1 MSLWLAVALTL
12 VGSSL
17 MNLGIVLMKIG
28 AMQVPGERREQIGIL
43 RSYFATHKG
52 WLGLTLNF
60 TGAGLFMAAI
70 SAKTAPISLLQPLAT
85 FGLVVNA
92 LLAVCCLGERFNM
105 GEWLG
110 VALLFLGVVMLG
122 ASAEAPTSESTLY
135 LPTLH
140 AYLITISMLVV
151 VVFTCLWYSRNH
163 LVIEVLYGLLAGLL
177 LGIGYLD
184 TKASA
189 LAWRKSRVA
198 AGVLFTVLMVGGL
211 LGGFMTLL
219 KGNYR
224 GRVMIVKST
233 SFVTSQVVVGV
244 GGVFCLSEGFP
255 QQALPLAARITGYAL
270 ILGGFCV
277 FATCRTSSA

>member
-17 MNLGIVLMKIG
+17 MNVGIVLMKIG
-28 AMQVPGERREQIGIL
+28 AMQVPSERRERIGVFK
-43 RSYFATHKG
+43 SYFVTLKG
-52 WLGLTLNF
+52 WLGLALNF

-70 SAKTAPISLLQPLAT
+70 SAKAAPISLLQPLAT

-92 LLAVCCLGERFNM
+92 LLAVFCLGERFNA

-122 ASAEAPTSESTLY
+122 ISAEAPTGESWLS
-135 LPTLH
+135 LPILH
-140 AYLITISMLVV
+140 AYLVV
-151 VVFTCLWYSRNH
+151 IGVLGIGVGVWLWCTRNH
-163 LVIEVLYGLLAGLL
+163 LVIEVLHGLLAGLL
-177 LGIGYLD
+177 LGLGYLD
-184 TKASA
+184 TKTSA
-189 LAWRKSRVA
+189 LAWREARVA

-219 KGNYR
+219 KGYYR

-233 SFVTSQVVVGV
+233 SFVINQVVVGV
-244 GGVFCLSEGFP
+244 GGIFCLSEGFP
-255 QQALPLAARITGYAL
+255 TQALPLAARIAAYAL

-277 FATCRTSSA
+277 FAVCRRSSV